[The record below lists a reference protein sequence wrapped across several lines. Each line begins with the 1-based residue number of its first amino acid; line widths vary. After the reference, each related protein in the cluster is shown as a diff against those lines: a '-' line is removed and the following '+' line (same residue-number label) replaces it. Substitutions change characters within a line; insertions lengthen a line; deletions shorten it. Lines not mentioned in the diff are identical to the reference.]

1 MTKFYK
7 EAAIGSLDS
16 YRSLAKENKRI
27 IPFNKPVIPVN
38 AARYIKEVLS
48 SGELSGDHNFTKRC
62 NLWLEGHTQT
72 KRAFLTTSCTHA
84 LEMAALLIDIHQGDE
99 VIMPS
104 YTFPSTAN
112 AFALRGAK
120 IVFIDIRP
128 DTMNINENLI
138 EQAITPKTRAIIPVH
153 YAGVGCEMDVIM
165 AIKKKYNLF
174 VVEDAAQGLMATYKK
189 KMLGTIGDIGCYSF
203 HESKNYQCGEGGAI
217 LLNDEKFIKAAE
229 VIREKGTDRSGFF
242 RGEVDKYSW
251 QNVGSS
257 YLPSDINA
265 AFLYAQL
272 GMADKINDDRLNS
285 WNHYYRNLKNLE
297 NKRDIELP
305 RIPDECNH
313 NAHIFYIKLK
323 NLNERARILNYFKKH
338 QINAFFHYVP
348 LHSSKAGM
356 KYGRFC
362 GEDRFTTKESERL
375 IRLPLYY
382 NMTGVEIDFVCR
394 TIEIFFRESNGA
406 E

>member
-1 MTKFYK
+1 LR
-7 EAAIGSLDS
+7 SLDS
-16 YRSLAKENKRI
+16 YRVQAKENKMA

-38 AARYIKEVLS
+38 AARYIKEVIS

-62 NLWLEGHTQT
+62 NLWLEGHTKT
-72 KRAFLTTSCTHA
+72 KKAFLTTSCTHA
-84 LEMAALLIDIHQGDE
+84 LEMAALLIDIRQGDE

-104 YTFPSTAN
+104 YTFSSTAN

-138 EQAITPKTRAIIPVH
+138 EQAITPKTKAIIPVH

-174 VVEDAAQGLMATYKK
+174 VVEDAAQSLKATYKK

-217 LLNDEKFIKAAE
+217 LLNDEKFIRAAE
-229 VIREKGTDRSGFF
+229 VIREKGTDRSEFF

-257 YLPSDINA
+257 YLPSDMNA

-272 GMADKINDDRLNS
+272 GMADKINGDRLNS

-297 NKRDIELP
+297 NKGDMELP
-305 RIPDECNH
+305 GIPNECNH
-313 NAHIFYIKLK
+313 NAHIFYIPQGRL
-323 NLNERARILNYFKKH
+323 L
-338 QINAFFHYVP
+338 VP
-348 LHSSKAGM
+348 KAQ
-356 KYGRFC
+356 K
-362 GEDRFTTKESERL
+362 
-375 IRLPLYY
+375 
-382 NMTGVEIDFVCR
+382 
-394 TIEIFFRESNGA
+394 A
-406 E
+406 